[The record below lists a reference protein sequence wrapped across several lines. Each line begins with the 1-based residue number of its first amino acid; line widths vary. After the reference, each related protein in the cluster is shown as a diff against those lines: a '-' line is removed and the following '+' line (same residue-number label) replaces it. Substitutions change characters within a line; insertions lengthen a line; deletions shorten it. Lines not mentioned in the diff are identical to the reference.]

1 MSQGDWV
8 KALLLSK
15 VDGIS
20 SVVYLGQDLD
30 LDPNLSHVRILTQIR
45 YRTSGFG
52 SGSGFGPEGVHD
64 MD

>member
-1 MSQGDWV
+1 VSQGYWV

-15 VDGIS
+15 VNGIG
-20 SVVYLGQDLD
+20 SVVDLGQD
-30 LDPNLSHVRILTQIR
+30 LDPNLSHVRILIQIR

-52 SGSGFGPEGVHD
+52 PGGVHD